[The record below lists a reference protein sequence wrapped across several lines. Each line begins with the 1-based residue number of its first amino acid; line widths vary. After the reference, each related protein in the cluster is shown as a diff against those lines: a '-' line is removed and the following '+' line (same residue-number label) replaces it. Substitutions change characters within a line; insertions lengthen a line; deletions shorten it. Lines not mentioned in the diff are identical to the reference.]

1 MRQSKKNNFE
11 EIEKE
16 EQRSI
21 EFSEYPQLHEYYS
34 TQMKSKKKPTKIILT
49 EIYSPSHT
57 QKDKYSIQMNSYK
70 SYKNIH
76 SNQDEIYQ
84 TYKSNK
90 YYEDPYSKLNI
101 RKIYNNSPETLNI
114 KSLNENILENFKYYE
129 TKNIRD
135 NSNKKYESITKV
147 IGYSNIIPNGINQK
161 LIQKNYSYNNIYINK
176 YKTDNNNKY
185 NTKNKI
191 IQDYRIKK
199 KSTNTIQTI
208 QQYQK
213 KEFQKPNNTLINK
226 KIEINKKYEIK
237 KKPEIKINTN
247 IDYSQYKRKKKE
259 EIKTDTKKNF
269 ETIKKSNKTEE
280 KIKTKNESKTK
291 KEVKEPKIIQRRE
304 NIRKEFAVHSGKYNY
319 KDDISNDII
328 NSRKKYNENTQDE
341 NIKKIQV
348 VQKSSKSR
356 NIDIDKDKKTIQKKE
371 VKTTKINTN
380 LTKKININA
389 DMSSYK
395 RKKEEIKKVQN
406 NNNNTTKNYN
416 YNIKVKN
423 EFHTKIDENKYK
435 RGMIKINK
443 MNNYRKIQ
451 KNETE
456 ERRLNYRNKTPTAR
470 KINFGDNYRFY
481 ERKYLQIPDD
491 NYFTIRHKRSHKII
505 FDNEEDEIGNNY
517 TYFASSLTKKEKHN
531 NKIISNI
538 NESFNDNN
546 NEN

>member
-1 MRQSKKNNFE
+1 MIQSKKNNFE

-49 EIYSPSHT
+49 EIYSPSQT
-57 QKDKYSIQMNSYK
+57 QKDKYNIQMNSYK

-213 KEFQKPNNTLINK
+213 KEFQKPNNTQINK

-237 KKPEIKINTN
+237 KKPEIKININ

-291 KEVKEPKIIQRRE
+291 KEVKEPKIIQRKE

-319 KDDISNDII
+319 KDNISNDII

-348 VQKSSKSR
+348 VQKSSKSK
-356 NIDIDKDKKTIQKKE
+356 NIDKDKKTIQKKE

-380 LTKKININA
+380 LTKKININS

-406 NNNNTTKNYN
+406 NHNNTTKNYN

-435 RGMIKINK
+435 RGIININK

-470 KINFGDNYRFY
+470 KINFGENYRFY

-505 FDNEEDEIGNNY
+505 FDDEEKEIGNNY
-517 TYFASSLTKKEKHN
+517 TYFASSVIKKEKHN

>member
-1 MRQSKKNNFE
+1 MRQANKNNFE

-49 EIYSPSHT
+49 EIYSPSQT

-199 KSTNTIQTI
+199 TTNTIQTI

-213 KEFQKPNNTLINK
+213 KEFQKPNNTQINK

-319 KDDISNDII
+319 KDNISNDII

-348 VQKSSKSR
+348 VQKSSKSK
-356 NIDIDKDKKTIQKKE
+356 NIDKDKDKKTIQKKE

-380 LTKKININA
+380 LTKKININS

-435 RGMIKINK
+435 RGIININK

-456 ERRLNYRNKTPTAR
+456 ERKLNYRNKTPTAR

-517 TYFASSLTKKEKHN
+517 TYFASSVIKKEKHN

>member
-1 MRQSKKNNFE
+1 MIQSKKNNFE

-49 EIYSPSHT
+49 EIYSPSQT
-57 QKDKYSIQMNSYK
+57 QKDKYNIQMNSYK

-237 KKPEIKINTN
+237 KKPEIKININ

-291 KEVKEPKIIQRRE
+291 KEVKEPKIIQRKE

-319 KDDISNDII
+319 KDNISNDII

-341 NIKKIQV
+341 NIKKIQI
-348 VQKSSKSR
+348 VQKSSKSK
-356 NIDIDKDKKTIQKKE
+356 NIDKDKDKKTIQKKE

-380 LTKKININA
+380 LTKKININS

-423 EFHTKIDENKYK
+423 EFHTKMDENKYK

-505 FDNEEDEIGNNY
+505 FDDEEKEIGNNY
-517 TYFASSLTKKEKHN
+517 TYFASSVINKEKHD

>member
-1 MRQSKKNNFE
+1 MRQANKNNFE

-49 EIYSPSHT
+49 EIYSPSQT

-147 IGYSNIIPNGINQK
+147 IGYSNIIPNQINK
-161 LIQKNYSYNNIYINK
+161 KIFQKNYSYNNIYINK

-269 ETIKKSNKTEE
+269 ETIKKSNNIET
-280 KIKTKNESKTK
+280 KIKIKNESKTK

-319 KDDISNDII
+319 KDNISNDII

-341 NIKKIQV
+341 NIKKIQI
-348 VQKSSKSR
+348 VQKSSKSK
-356 NIDIDKDKKTIQKKE
+356 NIDKDKDKKTIQKKE

-380 LTKKININA
+380 LTKKININS

-435 RGMIKINK
+435 RGIININK

-505 FDNEEDEIGNNY
+505 FDDEEKEIGNNY
-517 TYFASSLTKKEKHN
+517 TYFASSVIKKEKHN

>member
-34 TQMKSKKKPTKIILT
+34 TQMKSQKKPTKIILT
-49 EIYSPSHT
+49 EIYSPSQT

-84 TYKSNK
+84 NYNSNK

-185 NTKNKI
+185 NAKNKI

-213 KEFQKPNNTLINK
+213 KESQKPNNTQINK

-237 KKPEIKINTN
+237 AKPGIKTNTN
-247 IDYSQYKRKKKE
+247 IDYSQYQRKKKE

-269 ETIKKSNKTEE
+269 ETIKKSNKIET
-280 KIKTKNESKTK
+280 KIKIKNESKTK

-348 VQKSSKSR
+348 VQKTSKSK
-356 NIDIDKDKKTIQKKE
+356 NIDKDKDKKTIQKKE

-380 LTKKININA
+380 LTKKININS

-406 NNNNTTKNYN
+406 NHNNTTKNYK

-423 EFHTKIDENKYK
+423 ESHTKMDENKYK

-443 MNNYRKIQ
+443 MNNYRKIK

-456 ERRLNYRNKTPTAR
+456 ERKLNYRNKTPTAR
-470 KINFGDNYRFY
+470 KIIFGDNYRFY

-505 FDNEEDEIGNNY
+505 FDDEEDEIGNNY
-517 TYFASSLTKKEKHN
+517 TYFASSVINKEKHD

-538 NESFNDNN
+538 NESFNDYN

>member
-49 EIYSPSHT
+49 EIYSPSQT

-70 SYKNIH
+70 SYKNMH

-191 IQDYRIKK
+191 I
-199 KSTNTIQTI
+199 
-208 QQYQK
+208 
-213 KEFQKPNNTLINK
+213 
-226 KIEINKKYEIK
+226 
-237 KKPEIKINTN
+237 
-247 IDYSQYKRKKKE
+247 
-259 EIKTDTKKNF
+259 
-269 ETIKKSNKTEE
+269 
-280 KIKTKNESKTK
+280 
-291 KEVKEPKIIQRRE
+291 
-304 NIRKEFAVHSGKYNY
+304 
-319 KDDISNDII
+319 KD
-328 NSRKKYNENTQDE
+328 
-341 NIKKIQV
+341 
-348 VQKSSKSR
+348 
-356 NIDIDKDKKTIQKKE
+356 
-371 VKTTKINTN
+371 
-380 LTKKININA
+380 
-389 DMSSYK
+389 
-395 RKKEEIKKVQN
+395 
-406 NNNNTTKNYN
+406 
-416 YNIKVKN
+416 
-423 EFHTKIDENKYK
+423 
-435 RGMIKINK
+435 
-443 MNNYRKIQ
+443 
-451 KNETE
+451 
-456 ERRLNYRNKTPTAR
+456 
-470 KINFGDNYRFY
+470 
-481 ERKYLQIPDD
+481 
-491 NYFTIRHKRSHKII
+491 
-505 FDNEEDEIGNNY
+505 
-517 TYFASSLTKKEKHN
+517 
-531 NKIISNI
+531 
-538 NESFNDNN
+538 
-546 NEN
+546 

>member
-49 EIYSPSHT
+49 EIYSPSQT

-269 ETIKKSNKTEE
+269 ETIKKSNKIEE

-319 KDDISNDII
+319 KDNISNDII

-348 VQKSSKSR
+348 VQKTSKSK
-356 NIDIDKDKKTIQKKE
+356 NIDKDKDKKTIQKKE

-380 LTKKININA
+380 LTKKININS

-423 EFHTKIDENKYK
+423 ESHTKIDENKYK
-435 RGMIKINK
+435 RGIININK

-451 KNETE
+451 KNEIE
-456 ERRLNYRNKTPTAR
+456 ERRLNYRNKTPTTR

-517 TYFASSLTKKEKHN
+517 TYFASSVIKKEKHN

>member
-49 EIYSPSHT
+49 EIYSPSQT

-269 ETIKKSNKTEE
+269 ETIKKSNKIET
-280 KIKTKNESKTK
+280 KIKIKNESKTK

-319 KDDISNDII
+319 KDNISNDII

-348 VQKSSKSR
+348 VQKSSKSK
-356 NIDIDKDKKTIQKKE
+356 NIDKDKDKKTIQKKE

-380 LTKKININA
+380 LTKKININS

-435 RGMIKINK
+435 RGIININK

-456 ERRLNYRNKTPTAR
+456 ERKLNYRNKTPTAR

-517 TYFASSLTKKEKHN
+517 TYFASSVIKKEKHN

>member
-49 EIYSPSHT
+49 EIYSPSQT

-84 TYKSNK
+84 NYNSNK
-90 YYEDPYSKLNI
+90 YCEDPYSKLNI

-226 KIEINKKYEIK
+226 KIEMNKKYEIK
-237 KKPEIKINTN
+237 KNPEIKINTN

-348 VQKSSKSR
+348 VQKTSKSK
-356 NIDIDKDKKTIQKKE
+356 NIDKDKDKKTIQKKE

-380 LTKKININA
+380 LTKKININS

-517 TYFASSLTKKEKHN
+517 TYFASSVINKEKHD

>member
-49 EIYSPSHT
+49 EIYSPSQT

-84 TYKSNK
+84 TYNSNK
-90 YYEDPYSKLNI
+90 YCEDPYSRLNI

-199 KSTNTIQTI
+199 KSANTIQTI

-319 KDDISNDII
+319 KDNISNDII

-356 NIDIDKDKKTIQKKE
+356 NIDKDKDKKTIQKKE
-371 VKTTKINTN
+371 VKTTKINTI
-380 LTKKININA
+380 LTKKIKINS

-470 KINFGDNYRFY
+470 KIIFGDNYRFY

-505 FDNEEDEIGNNY
+505 FDNEEKEIGNNY

>member
-1 MRQSKKNNFE
+1 MRQANKNNFE

-90 YYEDPYSKLNI
+90 YYEDPYSRLNI

-135 NSNKKYESITKV
+135 NSNKKYESLTKV

-237 KKPEIKINTN
+237 KKPEIKININ

-371 VKTTKINTN
+371 VKTTKINTS
-380 LTKKININA
+380 LTKKININS

-451 KNETE
+451 KNEIE
-456 ERRLNYRNKTPTAR
+456 ERKLNYRNKTPTAR

-505 FDNEEDEIGNNY
+505 FDNEENEIGNNY
-517 TYFASSLTKKEKHN
+517 TYFASSLIKKEKHN

>member
-1 MRQSKKNNFE
+1 MRQANKNNFE

-49 EIYSPSHT
+49 EIYSPYQT

-269 ETIKKSNKTEE
+269 ETIKKSNKIET
-280 KIKTKNESKTK
+280 KIKIKNESKTK

-319 KDDISNDII
+319 KDNISNDII

-341 NIKKIQV
+341 NIKKIQI
-348 VQKSSKSR
+348 VQKSSKSK
-356 NIDIDKDKKTIQKKE
+356 NIDKDKDKKTIQKKE

-380 LTKKININA
+380 LTKKININS

-435 RGMIKINK
+435 RGIININK

-517 TYFASSLTKKEKHN
+517 TYFASSVIKKEKHN

>member
-1 MRQSKKNNFE
+1 MIQSKKNNFE

-49 EIYSPSHT
+49 EIYSPYHT

-269 ETIKKSNKTEE
+269 ETIKKSNKIET
-280 KIKTKNESKTK
+280 KIKIKNESKTK

-319 KDDISNDII
+319 KDNISNDII

-348 VQKSSKSR
+348 VQKSSKSK
-356 NIDIDKDKKTIQKKE
+356 NIDKDKDKKTIQKKE

-380 LTKKININA
+380 LTKKININS

-435 RGMIKINK
+435 RGIININK

-517 TYFASSLTKKEKHN
+517 TYFASSVIKKEKHN

>member
-1 MRQSKKNNFE
+1 MIQSKKNNFE

-49 EIYSPSHT
+49 EIYSPYHT

-191 IQDYRIKK
+191 TQDYRIKK
-199 KSTNTIQTI
+199 KCTNTIQTI

-319 KDDISNDII
+319 KDNISNDII

-341 NIKKIQV
+341 NIKKIQI

-356 NIDIDKDKKTIQKKE
+356 NIDKDKDKKTIQKKE

-380 LTKKININA
+380 LTKKININS

-435 RGMIKINK
+435 RGIININK

-456 ERRLNYRNKTPTAR
+456 ERKLNYRNKTPTAR

-517 TYFASSLTKKEKHN
+517 TYFASSVIKKEKHN

>member
-1 MRQSKKNNFE
+1 MIQSKKNNFE

-34 TQMKSKKKPTKIILT
+34 TQMKSNKKPTKIILT
-49 EIYSPSHT
+49 EIYSPSQT

-84 TYKSNK
+84 NYNSNK
-90 YYEDPYSKLNI
+90 YCEDPYSKLNI

-199 KSTNTIQTI
+199 TTNTIQTI

-319 KDDISNDII
+319 KDNISNDII

-348 VQKSSKSR
+348 VQKSSKSK
-356 NIDIDKDKKTIQKKE
+356 NIDKDK
-371 VKTTKINTN
+371 
-380 LTKKININA
+380 
-389 DMSSYK
+389 
-395 RKKEEIKKVQN
+395 IKKVQN

-456 ERRLNYRNKTPTAR
+456 ERKLNYRNKTPTAR

-517 TYFASSLTKKEKHN
+517 TYFASSVINKEKHD

>member
-1 MRQSKKNNFE
+1 MIQSKKNNFE

-49 EIYSPSHT
+49 EIYSPSQT
-57 QKDKYSIQMNSYK
+57 QKDKYNIQMNSYK

-84 TYKSNK
+84 TYNSNK
-90 YYEDPYSKLNI
+90 YCEDPYSRLNI

-199 KSTNTIQTI
+199 KSANTIQTI

-213 KEFQKPNNTLINK
+213 KEFQKPNNTQINK

-247 IDYSQYKRKKKE
+247 IDQSQYKRKKKE

-269 ETIKKSNKTEE
+269 ETIKKSNKIET
-280 KIKTKNESKTK
+280 KIKIKNESKTK

-319 KDDISNDII
+319 KDNISNDII

-435 RGMIKINK
+435 RGIININK

-456 ERRLNYRNKTPTAR
+456 ERKLNYRNKTPTAR
-470 KINFGDNYRFY
+470 KINFGENYRFY

-517 TYFASSLTKKEKHN
+517 TYFASSVIKKEKHN

>member
-1 MRQSKKNNFE
+1 MIQSKKNNFE

-49 EIYSPSHT
+49 EIYSPSQV

-84 TYKSNK
+84 NYNSNK
-90 YYEDPYSKLNI
+90 YCEDPYSRLNI

-135 NSNKKYESITKV
+135 NSNNKYESITKV

-213 KEFQKPNNTLINK
+213 KEFQKPNNTQINK

-237 KKPEIKINTN
+237 KKPEIKNNIN

-319 KDDISNDII
+319 KDNISNDII

-371 VKTTKINTN
+371 VKTTKINTS
-380 LTKKININA
+380 LTKKININS

-435 RGMIKINK
+435 RGMININK

-451 KNETE
+451 KNEIE
-456 ERRLNYRNKTPTAR
+456 ERKLNYRNKTPTAR

-505 FDNEEDEIGNNY
+505 FDDEEKEIGNNY
-517 TYFASSLTKKEKHN
+517 TYFASSLIKKEKHN

>member
-49 EIYSPSHT
+49 EIYSPSQT

-84 TYKSNK
+84 NYNSNK
-90 YYEDPYSKLNI
+90 YCEDPYSRLNI

-319 KDDISNDII
+319 KDNISNDII

-356 NIDIDKDKKTIQKKE
+356 NIDKDKDKKTIQKKE

-380 LTKKININA
+380 LTKKININS

-456 ERRLNYRNKTPTAR
+456 ERKLNYRNKTPTAR

-517 TYFASSLTKKEKHN
+517 TYFASSVIKKEKHN

>member
-1 MRQSKKNNFE
+1 MIQSKKNNFE

-49 EIYSPSHT
+49 EIYSPSQT

-84 TYKSNK
+84 NYNSNK
-90 YYEDPYSKLNI
+90 YCEDPYSKLNI

-319 KDDISNDII
+319 KDNISNDII

-348 VQKSSKSR
+348 VQKSSKSK
-356 NIDIDKDKKTIQKKE
+356 NIDKDKDKKTIQKKE

-380 LTKKININA
+380 LTKKININS

-505 FDNEEDEIGNNY
+505 FDNEENEIGNNY

>member
-1 MRQSKKNNFE
+1 MIQSKKNNFE

-49 EIYSPSHT
+49 EIYSPSQT
-57 QKDKYSIQMNSYK
+57 QKDKYNIQMNSYK

-84 TYKSNK
+84 TYNSYK
-90 YYEDPYSKLNI
+90 YCEDPYSRLNI

-147 IGYSNIIPNGINQK
+147 IGYSNIIPNQINKK
-161 LIQKNYSYNNIYINK
+161 LIQKNYSYNNININK

-213 KEFQKPNNTLINK
+213 KEFQKPNNTQINK

-291 KEVKEPKIIQRRE
+291 KEVKEPKIIQRKE

-319 KDDISNDII
+319 KDNISNDII

-348 VQKSSKSR
+348 VQKSSKSK
-356 NIDIDKDKKTIQKKE
+356 NIDKDKDKKTIQKKE

-380 LTKKININA
+380 LTKKININS

-435 RGMIKINK
+435 RGIININK

-505 FDNEEDEIGNNY
+505 FDNEENEIGNNY
-517 TYFASSLTKKEKHN
+517 TYFASSVINKEKHD
-531 NKIISNI
+531 NKNISNI
-538 NESFNDNN
+538 NESFNDYN